1 MKPNRILFAASASL
15 ATMLIFSCGN
25 HDHEEPWILSLSSGS
40 VAGLSS
46 SSSVR
51 SSSSRVILSS
61 SSEDENLYS
70 SSEDENLSSSSDG
83 GLVACGLYVA
93 CPSSSSSAEETS
105 SSSSLAQCGGKLYIP
120 PDERCENGVIETKCG
135 IGWFVAAANQKCG
148 ENDVVMTKCGEDG
161 WYNAANQECGEN
173 GVVMTK
179 CGNLLYD
186 KSDVNLRCHN
196 SVIETKCGEDSW
208 YDATD
213 EELKC
218 KSKSGVVKTKC
229 GKGWITLDQF
239 CFEGSGVDKC
249 GLRKEEFDPAL
260 YECRDYS
267 KIYLKSKVK
276 DAANK
281 AYEAVL
287 IGKQTW
293 MAENLNY
300 NVSGSKCYN
309 NSASCD
315 IYGRLYD
322 WNAAK
327 NGSTCPSGWHIPSN
341 AEWDELMSAVAGT
354 GIAGAGIAGTL
365 LKAAEHWDATRPYVG
380 TDDYGFSALPGSY
393 GKEEDGDFYFS
404 VKPGSTGN
412 WWSADARNS
421 NNAYYWYIEANDSGM
436 YNPSGSKSLL
446 FSVRCVKD

>member
-1 MKPNRILFAASASL
+1 
-15 ATMLIFSCGN
+15 
-25 HDHEEPWILSLSSGS
+25 LSLSSGS

-51 SSSSRVILSS
+51 SSSSRVI
-61 SSEDENLYS
+61 
-70 SSEDENLSSSSDG
+70 LSSSSDG

-148 ENDVVMTKCGEDG
+148 ENSVVMTKCGEDG

-196 SVIETKCGEDSW
+196 SVIETKCGINSW
-208 YDATD
+208 YDASNAN
-213 EELKC
+213 LGC
-218 KSKSGVVKTKC
+218 CRSGVVKAKC
-229 GKGWITLDQF
+229 GDGLITLDQF

-260 YECRDYS
+260 YECRDES
-267 KIYLKSKVK
+267 KIYLRENVK
-276 DAANK
+276 DAANNE
-281 AYEAVL
+281 YEAVL

-293 MAENLNY
+293 MAKNLNY
-300 NVSGSKCYN
+300 NVSGSACYN
-309 NSASCD
+309 KLQDNCY

-341 AEWDELMSAVAGT
+341 AEWNELMSAVAGT

-393 GKEEDGDFYFS
+393 GEEEKGDFHFS

-412 WWSADARNS
+412 WWSADAHNS
-421 NNAYYWYIEANDSGM
+421 NNAYYWHIEANDSGM